1 MDYLVLLAVGLI
13 FVLCIAVGYLR
24 GFFKIGLSL
33 LSTVITLALVV
44 ILTPYVGDALAKY
57 TPINEMVEQKC
68 LEGFTSSVTG
78 DMLVGKDW
86 SGTALDGMT
95 EEELQNV
102 DAGNLE
108 SKGISAETLFQTIGE
123 VSLDQQ
129 IQQVENT
136 VLPDFLKEALLE
148 NNNNIIYQELGVT
161 TFWDYVAAYIARM
174 LIHVVAFLVTF
185 LLAIIIVKALMA
197 AVDIIGELPV
207 IGTLNHVG
215 GAAVGALVAL
225 VIVWIAFL
233 LITVTYSTEFS
244 ASCFEQIQQNPIL
257 TFLYESNP
265 LLGKLL
271 SF

>member
-13 FVLCIAVGYLR
+13 FVVCIAAGYLK

-33 LSTVITLALVV
+33 LSTVITLILVI
-44 ILTPYVGDALAKY
+44 ILTPYVGDALAEY
-57 TPINEMVEQKC
+57 TPIGEMVEQKC

-95 EEELQNV
+95 PEELQGM
-102 DAGNLE
+102 DGTNLE
-108 SKGISAETLFQTIGE
+108 SKGISAQKLFQTIGE
-123 VSLDQQ
+123 LPLEQQ
-129 IQQVENT
+129 IQQVQST
-136 VLPDFLKEALLE
+136 VLPDFVKEALLE
-148 NNNNIIYQELGVT
+148 NNNHIIYEELGVT

-174 LIHVVAFLVTF
+174 LIHVVSFLVTF
-185 LLAIIIVKALMA
+185 LLAIIIVRALMA

-207 IGTLNHVG
+207 IGTLNHIG
-215 GAAVGALVAL
+215 GAAVGAGVAL
-225 VIVWIAFL
+225 IIVWIAFL
-233 LITVTYSTEFS
+233 LITVTYSSEFS
-244 ASCFEQIQQNPIL
+244 ASCLAQIQQNPIL
-257 TFLYESNP
+257 NFLYESNP